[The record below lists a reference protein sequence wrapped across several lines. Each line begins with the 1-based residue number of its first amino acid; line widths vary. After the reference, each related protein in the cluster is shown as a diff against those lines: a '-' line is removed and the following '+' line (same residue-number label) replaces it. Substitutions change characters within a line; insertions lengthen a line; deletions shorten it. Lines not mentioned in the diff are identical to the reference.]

1 MKMRNI
7 CINKSFIVLSV
18 LLSFS
23 CLALGKTEM
32 KEISTTSI
40 IQPVSLYILV
50 GLVLLL
56 VVIYALSKTILS
68 LATLVSTSKKS
79 FLLFLSLLFASSLL
93 NAQTVTEVVRPTSTF
108 PEWAMDSSLFL
119 MSFLFFILGV
129 SVFVLFKVNMNL
141 VKALSKKE
149 EIEEVK
155 VEMIASQVSEPGFFQ
170 SFYIKMVDSVPV
182 EKEADVMLDHDYD
195 GIKEL
200 DNNLPPWW
208 KYGFYFTI
216 IFGVFYIFNYHVFK
230 TGKLQVDEYKQELL
244 IADNERIERLKSNAE
259 NINEDNVIALADPES
274 IIEGKESFV
283 KLCAACHRPDG
294 GGLVGPNLTDE
305 FWINGGGIKNIFKT
319 VTYGVPS
326 KGMISWK
333 GQLTPKQIQ
342 QLASY
347 ILTLKGSNPVGPKE
361 PQGDIWDET
370 VKSLTVDSVTSV
382 KIDSTITAINN
393 IVK

>member
-40 IQPVSLYILV
+40 IQPVSLYILG

-68 LATLVSTSKKS
+68 LATLVLTSKKS

-93 NAQTVTEVVRPTSTF
+93 NAQSVTEVVRPTSTF

-170 SFYIKMVDSVPV
+170 RFYSKMVDSVPV

-216 IFGVFYIFNYHVFK
+216 IFGVLYIFNYHVFK

-259 NINEDNVIALADPES
+259 NINENNVIALADLES

-361 PQGDIWDET
+361 PQGEIWAET
-370 VKSLTVDSVTSV
+370 VKSVTVDSITSV